1 MAASC
6 TVTEKTVS
14 VKSGPRGRGIPQKM
28 ENGYEYT
35 YRIYCNKAGDYNIF
49 VALRSIVDDQK
60 GDQVDEVV
68 RYNTV
73 TGVFEMGSTTVDQQT
88 IRDLEA
94 KEDVTINILKGA
106 GYNAEADVTETVNA
120 ALEASAAAAEAEN
133 KANEEL
139 TAAQEAFAAAQE
151 TAQTAEAEAAEQAL
165 EEAQEQQAAAEE
177 ALDDAAQAAQ
187 TAQEAVDAAREEAQE
202 AHEEVSDAQEALET
216 AEQDLAD
223 ANEALETL

>member
-35 YRIYCNKAGDYNIF
+35 YRIYCNKAGNYNIF
-49 VALRSIVDDQK
+49 VTLRSIVDDQK

-106 GYNAEADVTETVNA
+106 GYNAEA
-120 ALEASAAAAEAEN
+120 EN

-139 TAAQEAFAAAQE
+139 IAAQEAFVAAQE

-165 EEAQEQQAAAEE
+165 EEAQEQRAAAEE

-187 TAQEAVDAAREEAQE
+187 TAQEAVDAAWEEAQE

-216 AEQDLAD
+216 VEQDLAG